1 MPYIEQDKREHTIP
15 NTDHPG
21 ELTYEL
27 YVLCL
32 SALPLRPHYSD
43 YNTVLGCLEATKLEL
58 YRRHIAPY
66 EDHKLEAH
74 GDVLCPS
81 DL

>member
-1 MPYIEQDKREHTIP
+1 MPYIPQEIREHTIP

-27 YVLCL
+27 YMLCVT
-32 SALPLRPHYSD
+32 ALPPRPHFSD
-43 YNTVLGCLEATKLEL
+43 YATVLGCLEATKLEL
-58 YRRHIAPY
+58 YRQHVVPY
-66 EDHKLEAH
+66 EIGKLIEN
-74 GDVLCPS
+74 GDVTCPS